1 MGKFIY
7 CIGNKAKLPYTFQ
20 TTGISVYT
28 MEELC
33 YYLYHNVDTLE
44 EDLSNIS
51 LISWIRTELGMTER
65 ADFLEQLIHRGSG
78 LKDIVVSIF
87 VSTDYYT
94 EEEIND
100 LIKEIDLLYDMLP
113 VERKKRH
120 ADMLMRFHKYRE
132 AGYEYRQ
139 LMDDREFSSL
149 PTSAQGDVAHNLGV
163 LTARNGRFQ
172 AAAKLFDSAYHKNN
186 NKESLCQYIYCLKL
200 DGDEEGFNRE
210 ITEHS
215 GDDELV
221 RRIENQFYFIED
233 NREYNSD
240 YLNVLKLME
249 IKDNDEDFWWLF
261 DETLGRLKQSYREN
275 QT

>member
-33 YYLYHNVDTLE
+33 YYLYHNIDTLE

-51 LISWIRTELGMTER
+51 LITWIRTELGMTER

-94 EEEIND
+94 EEEINN
-100 LIKEIDLLYDMLP
+100 LIKEIDQLYDMLP

-120 ADMLMRFHKYRE
+120 ADMLMRFRKYRE
-132 AGYEYRQ
+132 AGFEYRQ

-149 PTSAQGDVAHNLGV
+149 ATSAQGDVAHNLGV

-210 ITEHS
+210 ISEHA

-261 DETLGRLKQSYREN
+261 DETLGRLKQNYRDN

>member
-33 YYLYHNVDTLE
+33 YYLYHNIDTLE

-94 EEEIND
+94 EEEINN
-100 LIKEIDLLYDMLP
+100 LIKEIDQLYDMLP

-132 AGYEYRQ
+132 AGFEYRQ

-149 PTSAQGDVAHNLGV
+149 ATEAQGDVAHNLGV

-186 NKESLCQYIYCLKL
+186 NKESLCQYIYFLKL

-210 ITEHS
+210 ISEHA

>member
-44 EDLSNIS
+44 EDLSNSS

-94 EEEIND
+94 EEEINN
-100 LIKEIDLLYDMLP
+100 LIKEIDILYDMLP

-132 AGYEYRQ
+132 AGFEYRQ

-149 PTSAQGDVAHNLGV
+149 AVSAQGDVAHNLGV

-210 ITEHS
+210 ISEHA

>member
-33 YYLYHNVDTLE
+33 YYLYHNIDTLE

-94 EEEIND
+94 EEEINN
-100 LIKEIDLLYDMLP
+100 LIKEIDQLYDMLP

-132 AGYEYRQ
+132 AGFEYRQ

-149 PTSAQGDVAHNLGV
+149 ATEAQGDVAHNLGV

-210 ITEHS
+210 ISEHA

>member
-33 YYLYHNVDTLE
+33 YYLYHNIDTLE

-51 LISWIRTELGMTER
+51 LITWIRTELGMTER

-94 EEEIND
+94 EEEINN
-100 LIKEIDLLYDMLP
+100 LIKEIDQLYDMLP

-120 ADMLMRFHKYRE
+120 ADMLMRFRKYRE
-132 AGYEYRQ
+132 AGFEYRQ

-149 PTSAQGDVAHNLGV
+149 ATSAQGDVAHNLGV

-210 ITEHS
+210 ISEHA

-261 DETLGRLKQSYREN
+261 DETLNKLKASYREN